1 MTQKEKRLYLIKYLF
16 AEREEKPFFPESEA
30 EEKRL
35 LRGLFNIRP
44 PKEASSEFLEI
55 QDSYLKEETMQKGI
69 VRTDGL
75 FPVCGGMYLFSGDI
89 TTLDCDAIVNAGNP
103 ALLGC
108 FCPNH
113 GCVDNAI
120 HTFAG
125 VELRLCCNEIMKG
138 KAAAPGGAIITPAFC
153 LPSKYVIHTVG
164 PIVRGRVMKKDE
176 KTLESCYLSSLSAA
190 ENAGLESVAFCCIS
204 TGEYGFPNDSAAKI
218 AVGTVSEFLK
228 KSVSVKKVIFDVFT
242 EKDRRLYERELSKIK
257 REN

>member
-16 AEREEKPFFPESEA
+16 AEREEKPFFPESKA

-55 QDSYLKEETMQKGI
+55 QDSYLKEEIKQKGI

-138 KAAAPGGAIITPAFC
+138 GKASPGGAIITPAFC

-164 PIVRGRVMKKDE
+164 PIVRGRVTKKDLKAAICRPFRQR
-176 KTLESCYLSSLSAA
+176 KTQGLKALLSAA
-190 ENAGLESVAFCCIS
+190 FRRANTASRTTERRKSQSGQFRN
-204 TGEYGFPNDSAAKI
+204 
-218 AVGTVSEFLK
+218 FLK
-228 KSVSVKKVIFDVFT
+228 RAF
-242 EKDRRLYERELSKIK
+242 R
-257 REN
+257 